1 MNRMARGTTSG
12 SGVRSGFQAGEDGA
26 SLHEIRRLEAFGEE
40 LIDRAYDR
48 GGVDSFPPLASELG
62 GGSQLG
68 HARPHLGGDLESLLA
83 THRSAPWA
91 SDRARSRS
99 PLTNGNSG

>member
-1 MNRMARGTTSG
+1 
-12 SGVRSGFQAGEDGA
+12 
-26 SLHEIRRLEAFGEE
+26 
-40 LIDRAYDR
+40 
-48 GGVDSFPPLASELG
+48 
-62 GGSQLG
+62 
-68 HARPHLGGDLESLLA
+68 LA